1 MSDEQQI
8 SGRPVTDEVAI
19 AAKDIDIFAGYLGRL
34 ENPDPTVLSEGRGRG
49 LKLYDEVARDAH
61 AGSVLQTRALSIARL
76 EWKLIPADDSVK
88 AQAIAEFV
96 KNVLDMTNMTQ
107 AIQELMQAVLYG
119 FYVAEVLWTVRRGAW
134 VPARLI
140 TKHPRRFV
148 FTPERELRLLTRA
161 SMITG
166 EVVPERK
173 FVVFTCGS
181 SDNPYGQGLGQ
192 SIWWPVWFKKNG
204 IKFWMQFLDKFGSP
218 TPVGKYPAGSTPE
231 QKNALMDAIE
241 AIHQETGV
249 TIPEGMA
256 IELLEAARSGQA
268 SYEAMC
274 EYMDRQISKRVLGQ
288 TATTEGTPGKLGNEE
303 SQDEVRHD
311 IRNADADLIEE
322 CLNSS
327 LVRWLVDLNFP
338 DRLYPWLVLQT
349 EEPDNMEALTLALE
363 KLVPMGLRVEQA
375 EIRDKLGLS
384 DPAEGV
390 EPEMLLGQDKNKIFE
405 YHLAYGLVTPNEVR
419 AMLGMKPVPGGDK
432 LLPQT
437 KSTPGDAAAPQFSEG
452 KFTPE
457 QQALED
463 LTEQA
468 IAEAAQAF
476 SDNEEKM
483 LAAVRGAHSFEEA
496 QERLLTLLPD
506 LDADRAAAALE
517 QCLVSGRAFGAYTVE
532 GK

>member
-8 SGRPVTDEVAI
+8 SGKPVTDEVAV

-34 ENPDPTVLSEGRGRG
+34 ENPDPTLPSEGRGKG

-61 AGSVLQTRALSIARL
+61 AGSVLQTRALSIAGL
-76 EWKLIPADDSVK
+76 EWEVIPADDSAK

-96 KNVLDMTNMTQ
+96 QDALDNTNLTQ

-119 FYVAEVLWTVRRGAW
+119 FYVAEVLWSVRDGAW

-173 FVVFTCGS
+173 FIVFTCGS

-218 TPVGKYPAGSTPE
+218 TPKGTYPAGATKE
-231 QKNALMDAIE
+231 QKDTLLAAIE

-249 TIPEGMA
+249 IIPEGMA
-256 IELLEAARSGQA
+256 IELLEAARSGQV

-288 TATTEGTPGKLGNEE
+288 TLTTEVGDSGSYAA
-303 SQDEVRHD
+303 SQTHEEVRDD
-311 IRNADADLIEE
+311 IRTADADLLCE
-322 CLNSS
+322 CLNES

-338 DRLYPWLVLQT
+338 DRLYPWFGLRTDDRKDLKAQAETDRIVIR
-349 EEPDNMEALTLALE
+349 E
-363 KLVPMGLRVEQA
+363 MGLPVAVDYFYEMYGYPRPERGA
-375 EIRDKLGLS
+375 ELIQ
-384 DPAEGV
+384 P
-390 EPEMLLGQDKNKIFE
+390 
-405 YHLAYGLVTPNEVR
+405 
-419 AMLGMKPVPGGDK
+419 
-432 LLPQT
+432 PQ
-437 KSTPGDAAAPQFSEG
+437 GAAPMFTSPRKGAEFNSSTG
-452 KFTPE
+452 RSFTPE
-457 QQALED
+457 QQALEELADKAFAGVD
-463 LTEQA
+463 LA
-468 IAEAAQAF
+468 GNEALIL
-476 SDNEEKM
+476 E
-483 LAAVRGAHSFEEA
+483 AVRKASSFEEA
-496 QERLLTLLPD
+496 QLNLLDLFPALDMAGLEEMTERALY
-506 LDADRAAAALE
+506 AAELY
-517 QCLVSGRAFGAYTVE
+517 GRATARARARMRDDD
-532 GK
+532 